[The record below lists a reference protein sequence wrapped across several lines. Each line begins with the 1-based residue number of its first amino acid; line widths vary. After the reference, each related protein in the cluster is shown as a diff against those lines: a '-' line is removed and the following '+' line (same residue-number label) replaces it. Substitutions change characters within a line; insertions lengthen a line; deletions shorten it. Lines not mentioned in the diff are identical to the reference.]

1 MQSLDDMVI
10 FAAICDAG
18 GFSAAARELGIST
31 PVVSK
36 KITALEKALGAR
48 LLFRSTR
55 RISLT
60 EEGRIFYHHCR
71 KVISVANEAEAAVT
85 YLNDTPRGLLRI
97 TAPVSFGSHQVAE
110 AITGFLDVYPEVS
123 IEMDAS
129 DRRVDLADEG
139 YDIAIRLTR
148 EPPPLYVAKQLY
160 TTHRV
165 VCASPAYWKKYG
177 KPVTPADLADHQAI
191 VYTPNPNYNQWIFD
205 KNTET
210 ETVAVKGRFSV
221 NNTDAMLEA
230 AIGGMGVIMLTSYTV
245 DKAITSGQLEAVL
258 EEYETPGPNI
268 YAMYLPTMYLS
279 SKARAFIDYMKAWFQ
294 KKTT

>member
-1 MQSLDDMVI
+1 MQSLDDMMI
-10 FAAICDAG
+10 FAAVIDAG
-18 GFSAAARELGIST
+18 GFSAAAKQLGIST

-36 KITALEKALGAR
+36 RITALEKELGAR

-55 RISLT
+55 RLSLT

-71 KVISVANEAEAAVT
+71 KVIAVAHEAEAAVT

-97 TAPVSFGSHQVAE
+97 TAPVTFGSHQVAE
-110 AITGFLDVYPEVS
+110 AIPGFLDAHPEVA
-123 IEMDAS
+123 IEMDVS
-129 DRRVDLADEG
+129 DRTVDLADEG

-148 EPPPLYVAKQLY
+148 EPPPLYVAKLLS

-165 VCASPAYWKKYG
+165 VCASPAYWQKFG
-177 KPVTPADLADHQAI
+177 KPNIPADLAEHQAI
-191 VYTPNPNYNQWIFD
+191 VYTPNPTYNHWIFE
-205 KNTET
+205 KNTEI
-210 ETVAVKGRFSV
+210 ETVEVKGRFSV

-245 DKAITSGQLEAVL
+245 DKAIASGQLEAVL
-258 EEYETPGPNI
+258 EEYETPGANI

-279 SKARAFIDYMKAWFQ
+279 SKARAFIDYMKAWCQ
-294 KKTT
+294 KK

>member
-10 FAAICDAG
+10 FAAVIDAG
-18 GFSAAARELGIST
+18 GFTAAAKQLGIST

-36 KITALEKALGAR
+36 RITALEKELGAR

-55 RISLT
+55 RLSLT

-71 KVISVANEAEAAVT
+71 KVISVAHEAEAAVT

-97 TAPVSFGSHQVAE
+97 TAPVTFGSHQVAE
-110 AITGFLDVYPEVS
+110 AIPGFLDEYPEVS
-123 IEMDAS
+123 VEMDVS
-129 DRRVDLADEG
+129 DRTVDLADEG

-148 EPPPLYVAKQLY
+148 EPPPLYVAKLLS

-165 VCASPAYWKKYG
+165 VCASPAYWQKFG
-177 KPVTPADLADHQAI
+177 KPKVPADLAAHQAI
-191 VYTPNPNYNQWIFD
+191 VYTPNPTYNHWIFE
-205 KNTET
+205 KNTEI
-210 ETVAVKGRFSV
+210 ETVEVKGRFNV

-245 DKAITSGQLEAVL
+245 DKAIASGQLEAVL
-258 EEYETPGPNI
+258 EEYETPGANI

-279 SKARAFIDYMKAWFQ
+279 SKARAFIDYMKAWCQ
-294 KKTT
+294 KK

>member
-10 FAAICDAG
+10 FAAVIDAG
-18 GFSAAARELGIST
+18 GFTAAAKQLGIST

-36 KITALEKALGAR
+36 KITALEKELGAR

-55 RISLT
+55 RLSLT

-71 KVISVANEAEAAVT
+71 KVISVAHEAEAAVT

-97 TAPVSFGSHQVAE
+97 TAPVTFGSHQVAE
-110 AITGFLDVYPEVS
+110 AIPGFLDEYPEVS
-123 IEMDAS
+123 VEMDVS
-129 DRRVDLADEG
+129 DRTVDLADEG

-148 EPPPLYVAKQLY
+148 EPPPLYVAKLLS

-165 VCASPAYWKKYG
+165 VCASPAYWQKFG
-177 KPVTPADLADHQAI
+177 KPKVPADLAEHQAI
-191 VYTPNPNYNQWIFD
+191 VYTPNPTYNHWIFE
-205 KNTET
+205 KNTEI
-210 ETVAVKGRFSV
+210 ETVEVKGRFNV

-245 DKAITSGQLEAVL
+245 DKAIASGQLEAVL
-258 EEYETPGPNI
+258 EEYETPGANI

-279 SKARAFIDYMKAWFQ
+279 SKARAFIDYMKAWCQ
-294 KKTT
+294 KK

>member
-10 FAAICDAG
+10 FGAVIDAG
-18 GFSAAARELGIST
+18 GFTAAAKQLGIST

-36 KITALEKALGAR
+36 RITALEKELGAR

-55 RISLT
+55 RLSLT

-71 KVISVANEAEAAVT
+71 KVISVAHEAEAAVT

-97 TAPVSFGSHQVAE
+97 TAPVTFGSHQVAE
-110 AITGFLDVYPEVS
+110 AIPGFLDEYPEVS
-123 IEMDAS
+123 VEMDVS
-129 DRRVDLADEG
+129 DRTVDLADEG

-148 EPPPLYVAKQLY
+148 EPPPLYVAKLLS

-165 VCASPAYWKKYG
+165 VCASPVYWQKFG
-177 KPVTPADLADHQAI
+177 KPKVPADLAVHQAI
-191 VYTPNPNYNQWIFD
+191 VYTPNPTYNHWIFE
-205 KNTET
+205 KNTEI
-210 ETVAVKGRFSV
+210 ETVEVKGRFNV

-245 DKAITSGQLEAVL
+245 DKAIASGQLEAVL
-258 EEYETPGPNI
+258 EEYETPGANI

-279 SKARAFIDYMKAWFQ
+279 SKARAFIDYMKAWCQ
-294 KKTT
+294 KK